1 MNFNLSAWALRHQAI
16 TLFLILT
23 ALVAGIF
30 SYNHVGRGE
39 DPKFTIKTMI
49 VQTQWPGATAS
60 EMARLVTDPIEKK
73 LEEVAWFDY
82 AKSYSKPGESVVFVN
97 LRDATP
103 VAAVQDQWYQVRK
116 KIADLKSNLPAGV
129 QGPFFDDEFGDVY
142 SLLYALN
149 GADYTPAQ
157 LKKIAEQLREDLLK
171 NRNIKKI
178 DLIGVQPEKIYIEI
192 SDRRLATFGLTVSQ
206 IIDTLQHDNDLT
218 SAGQVDLGTDRV
230 LFRVDGDL
238 KGLDAVR
245 ALPISVGKRQVALG
259 DIATIS
265 RGYED
270 PRSFVMRFNGH
281 DSIGL
286 GVVMEDGVDVVQLG
300 KTLDGTI
307 RQLRQTLPLGVELS
321 TVSDEGVV
329 VSQLIGEFV
338 ESLLEAL
345 AIVLGISLVSLGWRS
360 GLIVAMAVPLV
371 LCITLAMM
379 LALKIDLHRISSG
392 ALILSL
398 GLLVDDAIIAVEMM
412 QVKIEQGLDRFKAGA
427 FAYSSAAMP
436 MLTGTL
442 VTVIGFVPV
451 GFAQSSTAEFC
462 ISIFQVVSIAL
473 LSSWFVA
480 VVATPYFGYYL
491 LRAPRHDVTEQGKF
505 YGGPV
510 YSRLRGIIAG
520 CLRHRWWVMAT
531 TLAIFALSVV
541 GFGHVQQQ
549 FFPSSPRTELVIDL
563 QLAGGASFAA
573 TAAEEHRMEDILRQD
588 PAVVHMVGYIGGGS
602 PRFYLPLDERL
613 KNVNFGQ
620 LVVDTKSL
628 KDRNI
633 LRRRLEA
640 LAPVMFPDVKVRV
653 TLLEMGPP
661 VGYAVQ
667 FRVRGDDTDRVRSI
681 AYEVRDMVRQ
691 NPHVRNV
698 NLDWDD
704 LQKRVRAEIDTSK
717 AQAFGLTRQ
726 DIERDLDLIL
736 SGTTVTQ
743 YREGTTLIDV
753 ILRASPKERL
763 DLAHIG
769 DLDIPLPAGGFIPLS
784 QVATI
789 HYEQEE
795 PVIWRR
801 SRDTT
806 ITVRADTEA
815 GVQPPDVSMQI
826 NRSLDDLRASL
837 PDGYRLEMGGAI
849 EESAKGQG
857 ALVAMVPVTVLLM
870 LAVLMFQL
878 QSFARLAMVVL
889 TAPLG
894 LIGFTVALLVTGR
907 PFGFVVM
914 VGFIAL
920 SGIIMRNSVILVD
933 QIDQDIRQGS
943 NPWEAII
950 NATVRRSRPIS
961 LTALAA
967 VLGMLPLT
975 TSVFWGPMAVALM
988 GGLTV
993 ATLLTLLFVPA
1004 LYAICF
1010 RVKAPAR

>member
-230 LFRVDGDL
+230 LFRVDDDL

-300 KTLDGTI
+300 RTLDGTI

-491 LRAPRHDVTEQGKF
+491 LRAPRHDVTEHGNF

-640 LAPVMFPDVKVRV
+640 LAPVMFPDVKVRI

-681 AYEVRDMVRQ
+681 AYKVRDIVRQ

>member
-49 VQTQWPGATAS
+49 VQTEWPGASAS

-103 VAAVQDQWYQVRK
+103 VEAVQDQWYQVRK
-116 KIADLKSNLPAGV
+116 KIADLKSKLPDGV

-142 SLLYALN
+142 SLIYALN
-149 GADYTPAQ
+149 GADYSPAQ

-178 DLIGVQPEKIYIEI
+178 DLIGVQPEKIYVEI
-192 SDRRLATFGLTVSQ
+192 SDRRIATFGLTVSQ
-206 IIDTLQHDNDLT
+206 IINTLQHDNDLT

-230 LFRVDGDL
+230 LFRVDDDL
-238 KGLDAVR
+238 KGIDAVR

-259 DIATIS
+259 DIATIT

-270 PRSFVMRFNGH
+270 PRSFVMRVNGH

-286 GVVMEDGVDVVQLG
+286 GVVMEDGVDVVELG
-300 KTLDGTI
+300 RTLGSTI
-307 RQLRQTLPLGVELS
+307 QQLRKTLPLGVELS
-321 TVSDEGVV
+321 TVSDEGLV
-329 VSQLIGEFV
+329 VSQLIGEFI

-360 GLIVAMAVPLV
+360 GMIVAMAVPLV

-379 LALKIDLHRISSG
+379 LLLKIDLHRISSG

-412 QVKIEQGLDRFKAGA
+412 QVKIEQGFDRLKAGA

-480 VVATPYFGYYL
+480 VVATPYFGFYL
-491 LRAPRHDVTEQGKF
+491 LRAPAQGATEHADF

-510 YSRLRGIIAG
+510 YSRLRRVIEG
-520 CLRHRWWVMAT
+520 CLHYRWWVMAT
-531 TLAIFALSVV
+531 TLAIFVLSVF
-541 GFGHVQQQ
+541 GFGLVQQQ
-549 FFPSSPRTELVIDL
+549 FFPSSPRTELLIDL

-573 TAAEEHRMEDILRQD
+573 TAAEEHRMEDILQKE
-588 PAVVHMVGYIGGGS
+588 PAVLHMVGYVGGGS

-620 LVVDTKSL
+620 IVVDTRSL
-628 KDRNI
+628 EERNT
-633 LRRRLEA
+633 LRRRLET
-640 LAPVMFPDVKVRV
+640 LAPTMFPDVKVRV

-667 FRVRGDDTDRVRSI
+667 FRVRGDDADHVRAIAYRVRDI
-681 AYEVRDMVRQ
+681 VRQ

-726 DIERDLDLIL
+726 DVEQDLDLIL
-736 SGTTVTQ
+736 SGTRVTQ

-753 ILRASPKERL
+753 VLRASSKERL
-763 DLAHIG
+763 DLAHVG
-769 DLDIPLPAGGFIPLS
+769 DIDIPLPAGGFIPLS

-795 PVIWRR
+795 PIIWRR

-806 ITVRADTEA
+806 ITVRADTGP
-815 GVQPPDVSMQI
+815 GVQPPDVSLQI
-826 NRSLDDLRASL
+826 NRSLNDLRATL

-857 ALVAMVPVTVLLM
+857 ALVQMVPVTVLLM
-870 LAVLMFQL
+870 LGALMFQL

-894 LIGFTVALLVTGR
+894 LIGFTVALLMTGR

-943 NPWEAII
+943 NPWQAII
-950 NATVRRSRPIS
+950 DATVRRSRPIS

-1010 RVKAPAR
+1010 RVKAPSE

>member
-230 LFRVDGDL
+230 LFRVDDDL

-491 LRAPRHDVTEQGKF
+491 LRAPRHDVTEQGNF

-681 AYEVRDMVRQ
+681 AYKVRDIVRQ